1 MSISIS
7 VSESST
13 KQLKTLFLIPRAWR
27 ATDGTSSSTR
37 FEDAGA
43 HGEDFRSDAAKR
55 PDERERLPSSSSLGV
70 FSRAS
75 TVESF
80 SGGRGAGL

>member
-7 VSESST
+7 VSESSA

-55 PDERERLPSSSSLGV
+55 PGLPSSSSLGV